1 MPKQKTHKGSVKR
14 IRITAKGKVR
24 RTRAGRRH
32 LMSAKSSKR
41 RRQLRRGKIM
51 TGPFGREFAA
61 GT

>member
-24 RTRAGRRH
+24 RTRAFRRH

-41 RRQLRRGKIM
+41 RRQLRRPKIVGGPSGK
-51 TGPFGREFAA
+51 EFRAE
-61 GT
+61 T